1 MFIVFEGIDG
11 SGKTTQLFKLY
22 AALDD
27 HDVEAIWLCEP
38 GTTVLGQAVRGLLE
52 HTDRRL
58 ISPVTQLFLYCAA
71 RSQLVDE
78 VLRPCLDDNV
88 ILCDRWSPST
98 FAYQV
103 YGGGASLGD
112 VFTLDTIA
120 RQNVEPDLIFYF
132 DLSVDKALERSQAR
146 DGVDPGP
153 DAHAFLTRVLDGYHR
168 IAPLYGD
175 RWHTI
180 DATLPIDSIH
190 QTILSTVLSVL
201 SPKELGCCSNPS
213 SPTSVPESP
222 YS

>member
-11 SGKTTQLFKLY
+11 SSKTTQLFKLSG
-22 AALDD
+22 ALYTQGLE
-27 HDVEAIWLCEP
+27 VTCLREP
-38 GTTVLGQAVRGLLE
+38 GTTVLGHEVRTLLE
-52 HTDRRL
+52 RTDRRYT
-58 ISPVTQLFLYCAA
+58 SPIAQVFLYCAA
-71 RSQLVDE
+71 RSQLVSE
-78 VLRPCLDDNV
+78 VLRPCLDDKV

-103 YGGGASLGD
+103 YGGYAPLGD
-112 VFTLDTIA
+112 VFTLDAIA
-120 RQNVEPDLIFYF
+120 RQNVEPDLIFYL

-153 DAHAFLTRVLDGYHR
+153 DTHAFLTRVLDGYHR

-180 DATLPIDSIH
+180 DASLPIDSIH
-190 QTILSTVLSVL
+190 QTILTTVLTAL
-201 SPKELGCCSNPS
+201 SSKELGCCSNPS